1 MRASMLSKQL
11 CHHKGQYVSKI
22 IPTDLE
28 KEIRFDNPVP
38 FKFSF
43 VRTDNSKSNNIPNFN
58 MTETSHTIFTFR
70 DLGFKRGDKILFD
83 NLTFII
89 QDLNISYYQSTT
101 FKSIKQYY
109 ISIK

>member
-1 MRASMLSKQL
+1 
-11 CHHKGQYVSKI
+11 
-22 IPTDLE
+22 
-28 KEIRFDNPVP
+28 
-38 FKFSF
+38 
-43 VRTDNSKSNNIPNFN
+43 

-109 ISIK
+109 ITIK